1 MQNEHTQ
8 LVRGLGLIAA
18 ISVNVANIIGT
29 GVFLKARVITC
40 NVGTPGKALMVWV
53 FAGLLS
59 LAGALTYAEL
69 LAMMPRA
76 AGEYGSRWL
85 SAHHGARGLRVR
97 HAGRTFVL
105 RRRVQRRQV
114 DQDGV
119 CVRAGVE
126 GASRAEVLTDRGF
139 FLMSKKSVY
148 SVHPGVLMTQ
158 KWLAELKQKT
168 GRTCDEWLKLI
179 KKDGPVDEKARRDWL
194 REKHGLNTMTSTWLA
209 ERSFGKGAEME
220 DPDLYLESAE
230 RDVDKMFS
238 GGKAHLRP
246 VYDALLKL
254 GLKTGKEAK
263 ACPCQTI
270 VPLYRN
276 HVFAQIKPTTQTR
289 IDMGF
294 ALGDMKPS
302 GRLID
307 TGGFA
312 KKDRITHR
320 IPITSKEDIDDEVKH
335 WLKVAYDRDA

>member
-1 MQNEHTQ
+1 MT
-8 LVRGLGLIAA
+8 R
-18 ISVNVANIIGT
+18 
-29 GVFLKARVITC
+29 
-40 NVGTPGKALMVWV
+40 
-53 FAGLLS
+53 
-59 LAGALTYAEL
+59 
-69 LAMMPRA
+69 
-76 AGEYGSRWL
+76 
-85 SAHHGARGLRVR
+85 
-97 HAGRTFVL
+97 
-105 RRRVQRRQV
+105 
-114 DQDGV
+114 
-119 CVRAGVE
+119 
-126 GASRAEVLTDRGF
+126 
-139 FLMSKKSVY
+139 KSVY

-168 GRTCDEWLKLI
+168 GRTRDEWLKVI
-179 KKDGPVDEKARRDWL
+179 RKDGPADEKARRDWL
-194 REKHGLNTMTSTWLA
+194 REKYGLNTMTATWLA

-230 RDVDKMFS
+230 RDVDEMFS
-238 GGKAHLRP
+238 GGKAQLRP

-263 ACPCQTI
+263 ACPCTTI

-276 HVFAQIKPTTQTR
+276 HVFGQIKPTTQTR

-320 IPITSKEDIDDEVKH
+320 IPITSLDDIDDEVKR